1 MSSTPHKSPSHKRA
15 SGAGAGLAHR
25 LLRQPVGW
33 RRVGR
38 PERAPWLSSRRFSTC
53 SARWLERRGGRV

>member
-15 SGAGAGLAHR
+15 SGAARVWHTACYVSRSGGAA
-25 LLRQPVGW
+25 PA
-33 RRVGR
+33 R